1 MADLGDDDFA
11 DEVPDE
17 SQDTKQQASEPER
30 NNMEIVDSSLEITDV
45 EQVATLHSSEKLLNM
60 IKVNF
65 CLSTFVCLGEQ
76 VSTHMSDTQM
86 IDYYSQD
93 GKSTLAIP
101 SGPIEEDPEYELIV
115 QVRYAATA

>member
-30 NNMEIVDSSLEITDV
+30 NNMELVDSSLEITDV

-65 CLSTFVCLGEQ
+65 AFPLSCVLMNSFPLTCL
-76 VSTHMSDTQM
+76 TH
-86 IDYYSQD
+86 
-93 GKSTLAIP
+93 
-101 SGPIEEDPEYELIV
+101 
-115 QVRYAATA
+115 R